1 MQKSKILLYRIKYFT
16 FDRILE
22 LRMNKY
28 IKDKKIARFL
38 DKILIFMENQTT
50 EDVEYT
56 CEKVFGSS
64 KSESS

>member
-1 MQKSKILLYRIKYFT
+1 MQKSKIL

-50 EDVEYT
+50 LTSCSTE
-56 CEKVFGSS
+56 G
-64 KSESS
+64 

>member
-1 MQKSKILLYRIKYFT
+1 MRKSKIIFYKIKYFI

-28 IKDKKIARFL
+28 IKDKKIAGLL

-50 EDVEYT
+50 KDTEYT
-56 CEKVFGSS
+56 YEKVFGPS
-64 KSESS
+64 KSKSS